1 MSDHSRRLRAS
12 DLENSGDLG
21 VNSTPNL
28 TMGEVIGARFNRR
41 DVLRG
46 SLAVTAISATL
57 GRSLAANEQPAR
69 KASAGA
75 RFDFKEIEAGVDET
89 HHVAEGYDAQVLL
102 RWGDPLFPGAP
113 EFDAHDQS
121 AEKQRR
127 QFGYNTDYVGFLP
140 INDSSDHG
148 LIVAN
153 HEYTNEELMFPG
165 VGVQDAKDAGFA
177 KMTKELVD
185 IEIAAHGGSVV
196 EVRRQPNGPWQV
208 VKETKYTR
216 RITADT
222 EMDITG
228 PAAGHER
235 LRTAGD
241 PSGRRVLG
249 MVNNCAG
256 GVTPWGTWLSA
267 EENFNGYFWGKLPE
281 NHAEATN
288 YKRVGIGSP
297 AYGWGKFYERFDLGK
312 EPNEAN
318 RFGWIVEIDPFDPE
332 FVPKK
337 RTALGRFKHE
347 GAEGIVASDGRY
359 VVYLGDDERFD
370 YVYKF
375 VTAGK
380 VDPNNRAANFSLLDA
395 GTLHVA
401 RYNPDGTGLW
411 MPLVHGHG
419 PLTEANGFRSQA
431 DILIEPRRAGDLLG
445 ATKMDR
451 PEDIQANPKT
461 NQVYLMLTNNTRR
474 KGGQEDAANPRPE
487 NAFGHIIEM
496 LPEGGNH
503 AGENFTWE
511 ILLKCGDP
519 SVGTVGATF
528 SSATTKNGWFGMPDN
543 CAVDSQGRLWI
554 STDGNSAKTTGRSDG
569 LWALETEGEARGTSK
584 HFFRVPN
591 GAELCGPFFTPDDT
605 SLFLAV
611 QHPGESE
618 DEKNPG
624 TFEKPATRWP
634 DFKDAVPPRPALMV
648 VTKRGGGKIAS

>member
-185 IEIAAHGGSVV
+185 IEIAAHGGSVA

-208 VKETKYTR
+208 VKESNYTR
-216 RITADT
+216 RITADS

-228 PAAGHER
+228 PAAGHKR
-235 LRTAGD
+235 LRTTGD
-241 PSGRRVLG
+241 PSGRRVFG

-267 EENFNGYFWGKLPE
+267 EENFNSYFLGKLPE
-281 NHAEATN
+281 NHA
-288 YKRVGIGSP
+288 KRRTISASASRPTAGASSTSALISLQAISGP
-297 AYGWGKFYERFDLGK
+297 
-312 EPNEAN
+312 
-318 RFGWIVEIDPFDPE
+318 
-332 FVPKK
+332 
-337 RTALGRFKHE
+337 TALRKARSTIMLSAAMALDE
-347 GAEGIVASDGRY
+347 MRLNTSIAISTPI
-359 VVYLGDDERFD
+359 DDPQSLR
-370 YVYKF
+370 
-375 VTAGK
+375 
-380 VDPNNRAANFSLLDA
+380 SLL
-395 GTLHVA
+395 
-401 RYNPDGTGLW
+401 
-411 MPLVHGHG
+411 
-419 PLTEANGFRSQA
+419 
-431 DILIEPRRAGDLLG
+431 
-445 ATKMDR
+445 
-451 PEDIQANPKT
+451 
-461 NQVYLMLTNNTRR
+461 LML
-474 KGGQEDAANPRPE
+474 RP
-487 NAFGHIIEM
+487 
-496 LPEGGNH
+496 
-503 AGENFTWE
+503 
-511 ILLKCGDP
+511 
-519 SVGTVGATF
+519 
-528 SSATTKNGWFGMPDN
+528 
-543 CAVDSQGRLWI
+543 LW
-554 STDGNSAKTTGRSDG
+554 D
-569 LWALETEGEARGTSK
+569 
-584 HFFRVPN
+584 
-591 GAELCGPFFTPDDT
+591 
-605 SLFLAV
+605 
-611 QHPGESE
+611 
-618 DEKNPG
+618 
-624 TFEKPATRWP
+624 
-634 DFKDAVPPRPALMV
+634 
-648 VTKRGGGKIAS
+648 